1 MKFTNKAAAATTNA
15 TQSPGEAAAARALK
29 WFTERKELVDARDN
43 LGKIARGKDA
53 EVQRLLDSVSP
64 DAAGKI
70 AEAEGIAAATRRLAE
85 QAEGKIRN
93 HDASINVVAGRLHAA
108 IAGLRE
114 ECLAEIEKSVRA
126 QLTPILIGNFDADV
140 GQYEINQ
147 IVEGVVR
154 KSVALRA
161 EVDRHFWARSLND
174 VSAEV
179 WLRDYTPG
187 YLEEV
192 FCLQR
197 RLEFFRRK
205 NATGEPIGETVPAEC
220 VCHLSH
226 YQRATKKADPKYIAP
241 DTPAELRQ
249 KYLAAKEGWRLAQ
262 ADLDSRHLGNG
273 GLGYS
278 PEALGLIDPDKNPR
292 FAEVRDLNAKP
303 HVVKGAPILG

>member
-1 MKFTNKAAAATTNA
+1 MKLTNKAPAATTNA

-140 GQYEINQ
+140 GQHEIDQ

-220 VCHLSH
+220 VCRLSH
-226 YQRATKKADPKYIAP
+226 YSRATKKLDPKYETP

-249 KYLAAKEGWRLAQ
+249 KYLAGKENWRLAQ

-278 PEALGLIDPDKNPR
+278 PEALGLIDPDKDPR
-292 FAEVRDLNAKP
+292 FAGVKDPGSKAP
-303 HVVKGAPILG
+303 AVKGGLILA